1 MDYISTNNQASPVS
15 FREAVI
21 KGLAEDGGL
30 YMPTIIK
37 NLEKNFVDE
46 IGKLSYAEIGLKIAN
61 CFIEDEIEAT
71 DLSNIVEGTLNFEL
85 PVVEISDT
93 VSTLELF
100 HGPTLAFKDVGAR
113 FMARCLGHFAKN
125 NDKETTVLVATSGD
139 TGSAVAHGFYGV
151 EGIRVVILYPKG
163 KISEFQENQM
173 TRLGKN
179 ITALEVNGNFDDC
192 QKLVKS
198 AFSEKTLTENILLTS
213 ANSINIARLVPQ
225 IFYYFIGFSQLNQ
238 SDPIVSVPS
247 GNYGNLTAGL
257 IAKRMGL
264 PVRKFVASSNRNDIV
279 PNFLQTGEFKPQPSI
294 ATISNAMDVGNPS
307 NFARMMQ
314 LYNGSKSD
322 MSNDVLGFS
331 FTDSD
336 TRNTIYE
343 VREKYGY
350 ILDPHGAVGYLG
362 LKKAQEKDPALGIFL
377 ETAHP
382 AKFREVV
389 EPVLEEKIKLPQGY
403 QVDTGVKLSIPM
415 ENQMSQLE
423 EILLQ

>member
-1 MDYISTNNQASPVS
+1 MEYISTNNQVTPVT
-15 FREAVI
+15 FRKAVVN
-21 KGLAEDGGL
+21 GLAEDGGL
-30 YMPTIIK
+30 YMPTNIR
-37 NLEKNFVDE
+37 NLGKGFIDD
-46 IGKLSYAEIGLKIAN
+46 IAKLSYTEIGLEIAKS
-61 CFIEDEIEAT
+61 FIEDEILPA
-71 DLSNIVEGTLNFEL
+71 DLSDIVEGTLNFEL
-85 PVVEISDT
+85 PVVKITDT
-93 VSTLELF
+93 ISTLELF

-179 ITALEVNGNFDDC
+179 ITALEVNGTFDDC

-198 AFSEKTLTENILLTS
+198 AFSEKSITESIMLTS

-225 IFYYFIGFSQLNQ
+225 IFYYFIGFSQLDQ

-264 PVRKFVASSNRNDIV
+264 PVRKFIASSNRNDIV
-279 PNFLQTGEFKPQPSI
+279 PNFLQSGDFKPKPSI

-307 NFARMMQ
+307 NFARMMH
-314 LYNGSKSD
+314 LYKGSRSD
-322 MSNDVLGFS
+322 MSDDVLGFS
-331 FTDSD
+331 FSDSE
-336 TRNTIYE
+336 TRNAIYE

-362 LKKAQEKDPALGIFL
+362 LAKALQPDLSSGIFL

-382 AKFREVV
+382 VKFKEVV
-389 EPVLEEKIKLPQGY
+389 EPVLEEKIKLPPGY
-403 QVDTGVKLSIPM
+403 EVDTGQKLSIPI
-415 ENQMSQLE
+415 ENRMSQLE
-423 EILLQ
+423 DILLQ